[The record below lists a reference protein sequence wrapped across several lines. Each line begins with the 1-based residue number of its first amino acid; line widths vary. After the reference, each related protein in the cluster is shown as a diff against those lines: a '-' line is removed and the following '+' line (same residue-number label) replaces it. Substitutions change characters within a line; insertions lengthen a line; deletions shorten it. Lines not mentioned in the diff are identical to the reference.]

1 MATTEKFSAK
11 IGKVGGGS
19 ILFSKLG
26 EGDYVEANMLS
37 FLSKGFQPFF
47 NEEIMRLWM
56 NVI

>member
-1 MATTEKFSAK
+1 MAATQNFSAK
-11 IGKVGGGS
+11 IGQVGCGS
-19 ILFSKLG
+19 IFFSKLG
-26 EGDYVEANMLS
+26 EGDYIAVKVLS